1 MDVSLTLIIVMAVLF
16 ACGVYAMLERSLT
29 RVLIG
34 FLLLGVASAVGLQ
47 GRFAA
52 ADAALPHRR
61 GFTLSLVMWAT
72 TIGSV
77 TGPLLIGPTEPLAER
92 FGLPELAGPFLV
104 TVVAQLAAS
113 ALYAFGLRPDPLA
126 VARFT
131 DGAGVAAAPAPGAAP
146 GTGPGTGH
154 GAAPAPGTAPGT
166 RGTPSAST
174 GEEAGRRSGAGRN
187 PAVPLAQFAIAV
199 GHFVMVLVM
208 AMTPVHMQ
216 GIGVATSFIGV
227 TMSLHIAGMWALTP
241 VFGWLS
247 DLVGPRFVV
256 LAGQAMFIVTAVLI
270 VAGPENVPMLVAA
283 LILLG
288 LGWSAS
294 IVAGSAIVT
303 KAVATDER
311 TMVQGRTD
319 MAMNLAGV
327 LGGLVGGPLIALLGF
342 PGLSLVALVPVALV
356 VVTQMTRAAR
366 GRVDST
372 ADARPRGTAGARR
385 TGRTPRGRSATCPA
399 RPKSAAARCCAP
411 SSPTTWPPRNPSAPR
426 RSWRSTTSGCR
437 RRPSATT
444 WPCSRPRATS
454 SRSTRRRGAYPRKR
468 GTACSSTPFRR

>member
-1 MDVSLTLIIVMAVLF
+1 MERNGTAVDP
-16 ACGVYAMLERSLT
+16 GT
-29 RVLIG
+29 RVKLVGILMAGQILGGLGVGAALSVGALMAHQVTGSVELSGMAATLTTLGAALAAVPLAALARSRGRSPSLAAGSATAAFGAILAVVASSLNSWPLLFIG

-256 LAGQAMFIVTAVLI
+256 LAGQVMFIVTAVLI

-366 GRVDST
+366 
-372 ADARPRGTAGARR
+372 ADG
-385 TGRTPRGRSATCPA
+385 
-399 RPKSAAARCCAP
+399 
-411 SSPTTWPPRNPSAPR
+411 
-426 RSWRSTTSGCR
+426 
-437 RRPSATT
+437 
-444 WPCSRPRATS
+444 
-454 SRSTRRRGAYPRKR
+454 
-468 GTACSSTPFRR
+468 

>member
-1 MDVSLTLIIVMAVLF
+1 MELNGTAVDP
-16 ACGVYAMLERSLT
+16 GT
-29 RVLIG
+29 RVKLVGILMAGQILGGLGVGAALSVGALMAHQVTGSVELSGMAATLTTLGAALAAVPLAALARSRGRSPSLAAGSATAAFGAILAVVASSLNSWPLLFIG

-256 LAGQAMFIVTAVLI
+256 LAGQVMFIVTAVLI

-366 GRVDST
+366 
-372 ADARPRGTAGARR
+372 ADG
-385 TGRTPRGRSATCPA
+385 
-399 RPKSAAARCCAP
+399 
-411 SSPTTWPPRNPSAPR
+411 
-426 RSWRSTTSGCR
+426 
-437 RRPSATT
+437 
-444 WPCSRPRATS
+444 
-454 SRSTRRRGAYPRKR
+454 
-468 GTACSSTPFRR
+468 

>member
-1 MDVSLTLIIVMAVLF
+1 MERNGTAVDP
-16 ACGVYAMLERSLT
+16 GT
-29 RVLIG
+29 RVKLVGILMAGQILGGLGVGAALSVGALMAHQVTGSVELSGMAATLTTLGAALAAVPLAALARSRGRSPSLAAGSATAAFGAILAVVASSLNSWPLLFIG

-61 GFTLSLVMWAT
+61 GFMLSLVMWAT

-327 LGGLVGGPLIALLGF
+327 LGGFVGGPLIALLGF

-366 GRVDST
+366 
-372 ADARPRGTAGARR
+372 ADG
-385 TGRTPRGRSATCPA
+385 
-399 RPKSAAARCCAP
+399 
-411 SSPTTWPPRNPSAPR
+411 
-426 RSWRSTTSGCR
+426 
-437 RRPSATT
+437 
-444 WPCSRPRATS
+444 
-454 SRSTRRRGAYPRKR
+454 
-468 GTACSSTPFRR
+468 